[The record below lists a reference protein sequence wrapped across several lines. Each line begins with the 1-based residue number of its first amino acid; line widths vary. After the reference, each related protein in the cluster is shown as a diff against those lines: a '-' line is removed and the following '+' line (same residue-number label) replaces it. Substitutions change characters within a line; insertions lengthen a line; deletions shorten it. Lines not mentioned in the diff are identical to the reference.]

1 MPTTLSHLQ
10 LQQRTSS
17 PRHFNSE
24 QSRPQ
29 QSAFQQMTND
39 NLLPKSKMAVLAAST
54 NPTTV
59 LTTTQ
64 NTKTLLALLSPAFA
78 NSLCLATILQRLLST
93 TTLFLLFRSYLLSI
107 FLLQQSY
114 HASQI
119 LLIQSLYASSIA
131 CKNAYWASKKGTRL
145 LWRSTEGMRKKLFM
159 EFMIFVLGGG
169 NQLILVLFWPGWIIV
184 VGGIWGV
191 WSLCG

>member
-1 MPTTLSHLQ
+1 
-10 LQQRTSS
+10 
-17 PRHFNSE
+17 
-24 QSRPQ
+24 
-29 QSAFQQMTND
+29 MTID
-39 NLLPKSKMAVLAAST
+39 KLLPKSKMSVLAAST
-54 NPTTV
+54 NPTTI
-59 LTTTQ
+59 LTTQ
-64 NTKTLLALLSPAFA
+64 NTKTILALLSPAFA
-78 NSLCLATILQRLLST
+78 NSLYLATILQRLLST

-107 FLLQQSY
+107 FLLQQSH

-145 LWRSTEGMRKKLFM
+145 LWRSTERMRKKLFM

-184 VGGIWGV
+184 GGGIWGV